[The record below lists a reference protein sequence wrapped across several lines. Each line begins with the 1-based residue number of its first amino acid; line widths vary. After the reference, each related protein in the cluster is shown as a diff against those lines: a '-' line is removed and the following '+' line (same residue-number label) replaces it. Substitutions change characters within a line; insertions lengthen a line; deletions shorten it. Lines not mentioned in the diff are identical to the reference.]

1 MIWSKVEALETLN
14 EYLKQA
20 KDLRQ
25 DIKTNSNTKCRL
37 PYVRDRADL
46 CEANL
51 DMIFLSFEDIEINIQ
66 DGFKIYE
73 GHALEAEV
81 VNENLQLIQKNC
93 EVISIII
100 LTLIIV
106 IMLILIRIC

>member
-20 KDLRQ
+20 KELRQ
-25 DIKTNSNTKCRL
+25 DIKLNSNTKCRL

-66 DGFKIYE
+66 DGFKTYE
-73 GHALEAEV
+73 RHALDEEV
-81 VNENLQLIQKNC
+81 IHENLQVIHKNC
-93 EVISIII
+93 EVI
-100 LTLIIV
+100 LIIR
-106 IMLILIRIC
+106 IIYLII